1 MLPPRRP
8 RADAP
13 VRPRRGVHRAL
24 FVSLG
29 VSLGAG
35 LGVALASCDRSGAAS
50 GHREVPAPDR
60 GGERAGIALPG
71 DCRGA
76 WWDAA
81 AGSLFLTDVTHDE
94 LIRWREGE
102 GFATVAKL
110 PPASSLGGVVRTPDG
125 RFVIASFGFGE
136 GAIYVVEEG
145 RTRPLGGLDPGRR
158 RTALALA
165 PDGAVYAAYFEV
177 AAGGT
182 PRGGVSRLLLG
193 GGGRSERGGEL
204 DLAVADLRKPV
215 GLAATGAALYVADQH
230 RAALHVLPLEVAASG
245 AAPGAAAGAAGPSA
259 AIVRE
264 LLAPELVAA
273 LPGGELIVATRAGAV
288 LRVPARGPAIQLAQG
303 FGELRGLAYDAAGAR
318 LFLIEHRAA
327 AARHLLHV
335 LPAAAPASRPPGA
348 P

>member
-1 MLPPRRP
+1 
-8 RADAP
+8 
-13 VRPRRGVHRAL
+13 VHRAL

-29 VSLGAG
+29 VSLGAT
-35 LGVALASCDRSGAAS
+35 LASCERSGAAS
-50 GHREVPAPDR
+50 GHHEVSAPDPA
-60 GGERAGIALPG
+60 GERAGIPLPG

-136 GAIYVVEEG
+136 GAIYIVEDG

-165 PDGAVYAAYFEV
+165 PDGAVYAAYFEI

-182 PRGGVSRLLLG
+182 PRGGVSRLLLAG
-193 GGGRSERGGEL
+193 QSGGEL

-230 RAALHVLPLEVAASG
+230 RAALHVLPLGGAASG
-245 AAPGAAAGAAGPSA
+245 AAPGATAGAAGAAGPAA
-259 AIVRE
+259 AIIRE
-264 LLAPELVAA
+264 LPSPELVVA

-318 LFLIEHRAA
+318 LFLVEHRAA

-335 LPAAAPASRPPGA
+335 LPATAPASRPPGA